1 MEESINSMEGGLNS
15 QLLPFDSPKE
25 IPSYIKVIGVGGGG
39 GNAVNNMYN
48 QGIKGVDFIVCN
60 TDMKALNNS
69 PVPNKIILGQLGAG
83 NKPEVAREAALK
95 HKEEIREVLESNTQM
110 LFITAGMGGGTGTGA
125 APVVAEIA
133 KSIELDDNDVKRILV
148 VAVVTMPFSF
158 EGKKRRE
165 QAEHGIEELRKHVDS
180 ILIINNDNL
189 KLMGNGMILTQA
201 FRKADDVLFTAV
213 KGIAEIITVDGYVNI
228 DFHDVNTVMQ
238 NSGTALMGAGIGS
251 GENRAMDAVVMA
263 STSVLLNDNHIEG
276 AKNMLLY
283 FSYPSDNEITMDE
296 LFVITNYLS
305 ELTGRDQSD
314 VIWGSGTDDT
324 LTDELKI
331 TLIATGFEQSKPK
344 EGNLIQLE
352 EKKSEVEE
360 KKSGKVIPLIDGEV
374 VERSVATPAAP
385 VSAAPA
391 VVMMAPKVV
400 EAAVEAPVP
409 QAPEAVVAQPAAPVA
424 PAQVEHMAKPAETE
438 TISAPAFAPESFAP
452 APTATEKMPGKRYLL
467 LEDEVQ
473 TASDSDSHTEYGG
486 DPMQDELQLRHIEP
500 EPLPSDLAPE
510 MVAVEVPSA
519 LSTASVQAFDVVD
532 VQPSSEATVEVSAT
546 VVERVSAAAQ
556 PQEVARPVVASMPSM
571 EARVANLEPSPNDVE
586 ALKRAEKMKRIR
598 ALNNLL
604 HNHANGAQ
612 QVAALT
618 TSQLTDE
625 VIPQTVPSSQSDLR
639 TMRVDR
645 QGNFV
650 QGNNYVNAKVD

>member
-296 LFVITNYLS
+296 LLVITNYLS

-352 EKKSEVEE
+352 EKKPEVEE

-385 VSAAPA
+385 VSVAPA
-391 VVMMAPKVV
+391 VVTMAPKVV
-400 EAAVEAPVP
+400 EAAVEAPEL

-424 PAQVEHMAKPAETE
+424 PAQVEHLAKPAETE

-473 TASDSDSHTEYGG
+473 TASDSDSHAEYEG
-486 DPMQDELQLRHIEP
+486 DPMQDELQLRHIDP

-510 MVAVEVPSA
+510 MVAAEVPSA
-519 LSTASVQAFDVVD
+519 LSTASVPAFDVVD
-532 VQPSSEATVEVSAT
+532 VQPSSEATVEVSAA

-556 PQEVARPVVASMPSM
+556 PQEVVRPSVASMPSM

>member
-352 EKKSEVEE
+352 EKKPEVEE

-385 VSAAPA
+385 VSVAPA
-391 VVMMAPKVV
+391 VVTMAPKVV
-400 EAAVEAPVP
+400 EAAVEAPEL

-424 PAQVEHMAKPAETE
+424 PAQVEHLAKPAETE

-473 TASDSDSHTEYGG
+473 TASDSDSHAEYEG
-486 DPMQDELQLRHIEP
+486 DPMQDELQLRHIDP

-510 MVAVEVPSA
+510 MVAAEVPSA
-519 LSTASVQAFDVVD
+519 LSTASVPAFDVVD
-532 VQPSSEATVEVSAT
+532 VQPSSEATVEVSAA

-556 PQEVARPVVASMPSM
+556 PQEVVRPSVASMPSM

>member
-331 TLIATGFEQSKPK
+331 TPIATGFEQSKPK

-352 EKKSEVEE
+352 EKKPEVEE

-385 VSAAPA
+385 VSVAPA
-391 VVMMAPKVV
+391 VVTMAPKVV
-400 EAAVEAPVP
+400 EAAVEAPEL

-424 PAQVEHMAKPAETE
+424 PAQVEHLAKPAETE

-473 TASDSDSHTEYGG
+473 TASDSDSHAEYEG
-486 DPMQDELQLRHIEP
+486 DPMQDELQLRHIDP

-510 MVAVEVPSA
+510 MVAAEVPSA
-519 LSTASVQAFDVVD
+519 LSTASVPAFDVVD
-532 VQPSSEATVEVSAT
+532 VQPSSEATVEVSAA

-556 PQEVARPVVASMPSM
+556 PQEVVRPSVASMPSM

-645 QGNFV
+645 HGNFV